1 MELESRVAALE
12 ASTKLMETLYTERLG
27 NMRAGMMAD
36 IDRMLRDMGDR
47 IAAQVKT
54 DLEDW
59 KTNHLDEAVDAK
71 LKERSARIRRKWIEG
86 LRMWV
91 PVLALLLTILMWVF
105 GQISHVEAVGGLSS
119 F

>member
-1 MELESRVAALE
+1 ME

-36 IDRMLRDMGDR
+36 IDRMLRETGDR

-54 DLEDW
+54 DLENW
-59 KTNHLDEAVDAK
+59 KTEHLEAAVDEK
-71 LKERSARIRRKWIEG
+71 LKERSRRIRRMWVEG

-91 PVLALLLTILMWVF
+91 PILALLFTILLWVF
-105 GQISHVEAVGGLSS
+105 GQITHVDVVNGLASY
-119 F
+119 